1 MILAQPGM
9 LRNFGCSDRLGNMR
23 QYIVLCFFDM
33 GIPRVV
39 FFRFADFFA
48 EFACGIFDDWRDF
61 GGLSGKEQPVQ
72 APVRNPISFRRMRC
86 GRYMKDLRSL
96 PIQRT
101 T

>member
-39 FFRFADFFA
+39 FFASRTFLQSSRAVSSMIG
-48 EFACGIFDDWRDF
+48 GISEGFLER
-61 GGLSGKEQPVQ
+61 SSRCKKE
-72 APVRNPISFRRMRC
+72 
-86 GRYMKDLRSL
+86 
-96 PIQRT
+96 
-101 T
+101 